1 MNEKSMAEI
10 VAEGQEYVMHTY
22 GRFPLVLE
30 RGEGVYLYDES
41 GKKYLD
47 MYAGIAVNALG
58 YNHPK
63 LTKALTSQ
71 VQQVMHISNYYY
83 NKHQVEAAK
92 LLVENSIFDKVFF
105 CNSGAEANEA
115 ALKLAKKY
123 GKIKNE
129 NKTQIIAMKKSFHGR
144 THGALAVT
152 GQEKYQKSFMPL
164 IPNVSYA
171 EYNDLASVEALI
183 SQETCA
189 LILEVIQ
196 GEGGIIPGTKA
207 FLQGV
212 EAMCHKYDALL
223 IVDEVQTGI
232 GRTGKLFAFE
242 QFDIHPDVITMAKGL
257 GGGVP
262 IGAMACTA
270 KADVLVPG
278 DHAST
283 FGGNPLVTAAAEV
296 VLEELTKTD
305 LLNQIQEVGNYLTTQ
320 LIQLK
325 EKFECIKDI
334 RGIGLMQG
342 LEFTIPALE
351 VEKKCMEEGMLIVG
365 AGEKVL
371 RFVPPLIITKEQIN
385 EGIGILRKSLKALI

>member
-1 MNEKSMAEI
+1 MSEMTMKHI
-10 VAEGQEYVMHTY
+10 VDEGEAYVMHTY
-22 GRFPLVLE
+22 GRFPIALE
-30 RGEGVYLYDES
+30 QGEGVYLYDEA

-58 YNHPK
+58 YNHPA
-63 LTKALTSQ
+63 LTKVLTEQ
-71 VQQVMHISNYYY
+71 VQKMMHVSNYYY
-83 NKHQVEAAK
+83 TKQQVGAAK
-92 LLVENSIFDKVFF
+92 LLVENSIFSKVFF

-123 GKIKNE
+123 GKSKNE

-171 EYNDLASVEALI
+171 EYNNIDSVKELM
-183 SQETCA
+183 SENTCA
-189 LILEVIQ
+189 VILEVIQ
-196 GEGGIIPGTKA
+196 GEGGIIPASKE
-207 FLQGV
+207 FLQEV
-212 EAMCHKYDALL
+212 EVLCKANDALL

-232 GRTGKLFAFE
+232 GRTGTLFAFE
-242 QFDIHPDVITMAKGL
+242 QFGIQPDIISMAKGL

-270 KADVLVPG
+270 KADVFVPG

-283 FGGNPLVTAAAEV
+283 FGGNPLVTAAAQV
-296 VLEELTKTD
+296 VLTELICNDLLGHVKEVGAYLTEEL
-305 LLNQIQEVGNYLTTQ
+305 
-320 LIQLK
+320 LK
-325 EKFECIKDI
+325 LKDEFKCIKDV

-342 LEFTIPALE
+342 IELTIPALE
-351 VEKKCMEEGMLIVG
+351 VEKKCMEYGMLIVG

-371 RFVPPLIITKEQIN
+371 RFVPPLIITKEQID
-385 EGIGILRKSLKALI
+385 EGITILKKALV

>member
-1 MNEKSMAEI
+1 MSEMTMKHI
-10 VAEGQEYVMHTY
+10 VDEGEAYVMHTY
-22 GRFPLVLE
+22 GRFPIALE
-30 RGEGVYLYDES
+30 QGEGVYLYDEA

-58 YNHPK
+58 YNHPA
-63 LTKALTSQ
+63 LTKVLTEQ
-71 VQQVMHISNYYY
+71 VQKMMHVSNYYY
-83 NKHQVEAAK
+83 TKQQVGAAK
-92 LLVENSIFDKVFF
+92 LLVENSIFSKVFF

-123 GKIKNE
+123 GKSKNE

-171 EYNDLASVEALI
+171 EYNNIDSVKEFM
-183 SQETCA
+183 SENTCA
-189 LILEVIQ
+189 VILEVIQ
-196 GEGGIIPGTKA
+196 GEGGIIPASKE
-207 FLQGV
+207 FLQEV
-212 EAMCHKYDALL
+212 EVLCKANDALL

-232 GRTGKLFAFE
+232 GRTGTLFAFE
-242 QFDIHPDVITMAKGL
+242 QFGIQPDIISMAKGL

-270 KADVLVPG
+270 KADVFVPG

-283 FGGNPLVTAAAEV
+283 FGGNPLVTAAAQV
-296 VLEELTKTD
+296 VLMELICNDLLGHVKEVGAYLTEEL
-305 LLNQIQEVGNYLTTQ
+305 
-320 LIQLK
+320 LK
-325 EKFECIKDI
+325 LKDEFKCIKDV

-342 LEFTIPALE
+342 IELTIPALE
-351 VEKKCMEEGMLIVG
+351 VEKKCMEYGMLIVG

-371 RFVPPLIITKEQIN
+371 RFVPPLIITKEQID
-385 EGIGILRKSLKALI
+385 EGITILKKALV